1 MHTNLTLLVDK
12 RVGSAYQVVE
22 YVSRHVKEIQYAVT
36 NMEHVYAVSTNMAK
50 IIAVQTN
57 TANIDILATEILN
70 PASQLMVV
78 APSIANVNIVG
89 DNIVDVNTVAANLVG
104 IQTTVAN
111 LAAILDADNQA
122 LIASNAATAAGDSA
136 TLAGTRATTAG
147 THANTAS
154 QAAVDSVAAK
164 DLALTYRDTA
174 SSQAG
179 IATTGAT
186 TATTQASLAETARIA
201 AEAAA
206 VLASGSLVDVQ
217 VFGAIAAPGS
227 DITWT
232 KPVGLPAN
240 AKVRIRVQGAG
251 GSSASVS
258 STSGNVELSWGG
270 GAGAFVEAVCLA
282 SALGA
287 TEPLRVGFHG
297 TPDGVPGSESG
308 QSSYFGAGTTF
319 IDAAGGGGFATALIP
334 AGSSIAWTGDYAGGV
349 PSGGAVTTTAGAAW
363 EILMA
368 VGGGD
373 PSPGIRFNGSSFIV
387 SQGGQAFMGHG
398 YDAPSSAAPNQS
410 TGDHRASAGNG
421 ARGSAAK
428 GLASMIG
435 GEGGYG
441 LIIIEVY
448 A

>member
-1 MHTNLTLLVDK
+1 MHTDLTLLVDK
-12 RVGSAYQVVE
+12 RVGNAYQVVE
-22 YVSRHVKEIQYAVT
+22 YVSRYVKEIQYAVT

-89 DNIVDVNTVAANLVG
+89 DNIVDVNAVAANLVD

-122 LIASNAATAAGDSA
+122 LIASNAATAAGNSA
-136 TLAGTRATTAG
+136 TLAGTHATDAG
-147 THANTAS
+147 TSANTAS
-154 QAAVDSVAAK
+154 QAAIDSVAAK
-164 DLALTYRDTA
+164 DLALTYSDTA
-174 SSQAG
+174 STQAG
-179 IATTGAT
+179 IATSGAS
-186 TATTQASLAETARIA
+186 TATTQATLAETARIA

-206 VLASGSLVDVQ
+206 VIASGSLVDVQ
-217 VFGAIAAPGS
+217 VFDATSSPGTE
-227 DITWT
+227 ITWT

-240 AKVRIRVQGAG
+240 ARVRIRVQGAG

-258 STSGNVELSWGG
+258 STSGNVALSWGG

-287 TEPLRVGFHG
+287 TEPLRVGPRG
-297 TPDGVPGSESG
+297 TPDGIPGLEHG
-308 QSSYFGAGTTF
+308 LSSYFGAGTTF
-319 IDAAGGGGFATALIP
+319 IDAVGGGGFAAAYIP
-334 AGSSIAWTGDYAGGV
+334 AGSSLAWTGDNV
-349 PSGGAVTTTAGAAW
+349 GGAPYGGGVTTTAGAAW
-363 EILMA
+363 KILMA
-368 VGGGD
+368 VGGGE
-373 PSPGIRFNGSSFIV
+373 PLPGIRFSGSSFML

-398 YDAPSSAAPNQS
+398 FHISSSSATNQS

-421 ARGSAAK
+421 ARGSAAM
-428 GLASMIG
+428 GLASMVG
-435 GEGGYG
+435 GEGGDG